1 MAKYQDYATQKKYE
15 QFKSQGMSDSDID
28 KSGIFM
34 KGKPMD
40 KPIDS
45 QTIKAKTG
53 NSFQR
58 AKGIMS
64 KAIAKYRSKP
74 KPDTSDLDTKEK
86 SLVASGKDPSEM
98 AAMKRSIENRRRLGD
113 N

>member
-1 MAKYQDYATQKKYE
+1 MAKYKDYATQSRYEDLKK
-15 QFKSQGMSDSDID
+15 QGMSESDID
-28 KSGIFM
+28 KSGIFI
-34 KGKPMD
+34 KDKPMD

-64 KAIAKYRSKP
+64 KAIAKYRAKP
-74 KPDTSDLDTKEK
+74 KPDTSDLDAKEK
-86 SLVASGKDPSEM
+86 SLVASGKDPQEM
-98 AAMKRSIENRRRLGD
+98 AAMKRSIENRRRFWGK
-113 N
+113 